1 MVKCYLGLFK
11 KSDGLGRGEEDEC
24 GGDSSL

>member
-1 MVKCYLGLFK
+1 MVKCYLNKKK